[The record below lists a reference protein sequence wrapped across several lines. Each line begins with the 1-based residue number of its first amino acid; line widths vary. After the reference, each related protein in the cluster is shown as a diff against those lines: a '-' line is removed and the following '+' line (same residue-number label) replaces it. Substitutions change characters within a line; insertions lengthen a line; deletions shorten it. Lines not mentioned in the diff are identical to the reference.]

1 MAEQQKERFE
11 VLLEDIKSKV
21 NLIAEGH
28 SLLDNK
34 LEEVRRDLKN
44 EIRTVD
50 AKVDNLGKR
59 LEIVHDSLKK
69 EITFTGHAVKDE
81 LRAEIGRVERKIDE
95 HIRQPVHA

>member
-11 VLLEDIKSKV
+11 LLLEDIKSKV
-21 NLIAEGH
+21 TLIAEGH

-44 EIRTVD
+44 EIKMVD

-59 LEIVHDSLKK
+59 LDVVHDSLKK
-69 EITFTGHAVKDE
+69 EITFTGHAVQDGLSE
-81 LRAEIGRVERKIDE
+81 EIKRVEGKLDE
-95 HIRQPVHA
+95 HIRQPAHA